1 MTCYIESL
9 LKNLRV
15 FH

>member
-1 MTCYIESL
+1 

-15 FH
+15 FRRV